1 MQARTRKLSAA
12 LCSFAALSLVLGAC
26 TNSSNGG
33 SPAPATNGSNT
44 ATTYQGTNFTTNV
57 PVTAPGVS
65 SNEIDVGSITSKTNP
80 LGGDNALLNDGI
92 KAYFDQV
99 NSQGGVWGRKLKLK
113 TTLDDMTVDNQ
124 NVTQELLAQNN
135 TYAVFEAV
143 ELFSGSKLLA
153 KAGIP
158 TFGWNINP
166 EWAGPTNFF
175 PNIAPICFGKS
186 CSSIGKA
193 LPWIVKQVGA
203 HKVALVGYNVPQ
215 SADAITSS
223 AAEITKF
230 SKDIDAKVVYT
241 DTSLMFGQTDYSAQ
255 VAKIKS
261 TGADFLVTGLDF
273 NGDFAIAKEMQR
285 QGILNKVT
293 FFHPNLYNRAFVAK
307 NASIFEGGIVLV
319 DVLAAEHQPAPP
331 ALQEY
336 LNYAQSHG
344 VTVTEM
350 TEQGWIAARQ
360 FVDALKAAGPNFTWA
375 NLISAWNQQ
384 KNYTNDGL
392 VAPIDWTKQH
402 ADPAASVANRNPL
415 QCVNFVKIHDGKFVG
430 IYDDGGAKPWVCFHG
445 QQPDLWE
452 NPVNM
457 SFAPSSSGGGG

>member
-1 MQARTRKLSAA
+1 MTPRSPKSLAA
-12 LCSFAALSLVLGAC
+12 LCVAAALALTAGAC
-26 TNSSNGG
+26 TNASS
-33 SPAPATNGSNT
+33 SKSAPPVTNGSNT
-44 ATTYQGTNFTTNV
+44 ATTYQGTDFTTNQ
-57 PVTAPGVS
+57 PVKAPGVS
-65 SNEIDVGSITSKTNP
+65 STEIDVGSITSKTNP
-80 LGGDNALLNDGI
+80 IGGDNVLLNDGI
-92 KAYFDQV
+92 KAYFDKV
-99 NSQGGVWGRKLKLK
+99 NADGGIWGRQLKLK
-113 TTLDDMTVDNQ
+113 TELDDNTVQNQ

-158 TFGWNINP
+158 TFGWNINA

-175 PNIAPICFGKS
+175 PNIAPICFGKT

-193 LPWIVKQVGA
+193 LPWVIKQVGA
-203 HKVALVGYNVPQ
+203 HKIALVGYNVPQ

-223 AAEITKF
+223 GAEITKF
-230 SKDIDAKVVYT
+230 SKDIDAKVVYQ
-241 DTSLMFGQTDYSAQ
+241 DVSLMFGQTDYSAQ
-255 VAKIKS
+255 VAKMKS
-261 TGADFLVTGLDF
+261 SGADFLVTGLDF

-307 NASIFEGGIVLV
+307 NAAIFEGGIVLV

-336 LNYAQSHG
+336 LDYAQSHN
-344 VTVTEM
+344 VTITEM

-360 FVDALKAAGPNFTWA
+360 FVDALKAAGPNFTWS
-375 NLISAWNQQ
+375 NLINAWNQQ
-384 KNYTNDGL
+384 KNYVNSGL

-430 IYDDGGAKPWVCFHG
+430 IYDGGGAKPWVCFHG
-445 QQPDLWE
+445 QKPDLWE

-457 SFAPSSSGGGG
+457 SFAPSSSGSG